1 MENGNSS
8 GVVYKK
14 STRRAVSDVGSF
26 ATTRHLVLPLDRTCN
41 IIFSFINSS
50 IKETNTLDDFE
61 VMITSISPEVSA
73 PRR

>member
-14 STRRAVSDVGSF
+14 STRRATFDEGILAITKHFVG
-26 ATTRHLVLPLDRTCN
+26 PLERTCN

-50 IKETNTLDDFE
+50 IKSTNTLGDLE
-61 VMITSISPEVSA
+61 VIIISISPEV
-73 PRR
+73 